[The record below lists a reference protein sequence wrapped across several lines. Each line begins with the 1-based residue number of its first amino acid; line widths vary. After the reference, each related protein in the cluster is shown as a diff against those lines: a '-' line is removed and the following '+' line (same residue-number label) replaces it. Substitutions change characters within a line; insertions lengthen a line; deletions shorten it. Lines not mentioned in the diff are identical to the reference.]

1 MNAQVRPHLDEVP
14 VLTDVIGFAEP
25 GASGSGSGS
34 PAPAVTPRTG
44 PPAAAADPSL
54 SLAPLAGPDVPVEA
68 WLAVAETQ
76 ITQQVLADV
85 QRQVDRMFEYR
96 VREAIGPALAQLT
109 EQFVEAMRQEL
120 GVTLRDI
127 VRRAVAQ
134 ELARLRSR

>member
-1 MNAQVRPHLDEVP
+1 MNAQVRPHIDEVP

-25 GASGSGSGS
+25 AAPGPMPSTPAIAARGAAS
-34 PAPAVTPRTG
+34 PAPA
-44 PPAAAADPSL
+44 PSL
-54 SLAPLAGPDVPVEA
+54 SLAPLAEADVPVEA
-68 WLAVAETQ
+68 WLAVAESQ

-120 GVTLRDI
+120 GQTLRDI